1 MSTFV
6 QDIRYSLRRITK
18 SIGFTTVVVLILAL
32 GIGANTAMFTLM
44 NAVLS
49 NSVQGVKEPERLVV
63 MGSSSELNGCSNSLF
78 RHLLP
83 ALLPSSHLFITP
95 AQLSKRKPESPG
107 PL

>member
-1 MSTFV
+1 M
-6 QDIRYSLRRITK
+6 
-18 SIGFTTVVVLILAL
+18 
-32 GIGANTAMFTLM
+32 GIGANTALFTRM

-63 MGSSSELNGCSNSLF
+63 MGSSSELDGCSISLF

-83 ALLPSSHLFITP
+83 ALLPSSHLFISP